1 MVSRKARSI
10 AACLAVFMLA
20 VIILAGCGAKS
31 GGQASTDADG
41 SAPGASAEMPDEA
54 DSVPVPAGP
63 EEGQLPDEDK
73 GSGDSGEARTTET
86 GGASSDQA
94 PAGTSAQ
101 EDENKTIIPVID
113 IEKKPIPD
121 NEALAFV
128 KEMKAGWNLGNT
140 FDAVDVAGLSNKL
153 DYEKA
158 WVGVRTTEAVAIAV
172 KNAGFNTIRIPV
184 SWHNHVSGDDYK
196 IDEDW
201 LDRVQ
206 EVVDYAVKQNL
217 YIIINIHHDMGKEY
231 IYPSREYM
239 EQSSRYV
246 KSIWSQVAERFKDYD
261 RHLIFESLNEPRLVG
276 HKNEWWPDPNDKD
289 IKEAVECLNELNQIF
304 VDTVRSTGGNN
315 KDRYLMVPG
324 YAAAFAGAAHP
335 DFRMPSDTADNRM
348 ILSVH
353 AYTPYNFALQEGGVR
368 TFDINRSSST
378 NEIDYFMDLLYDS
391 FISRGIPVVIGEFGA
406 RNKNDNLQDRVNF
419 TAYYVASASARGIT
433 CIWWDN
439 HSFTGGGELFGLLDR
454 RYYRWRYPEIVEA
467 MMKYA
472 Q

>member
-1 MVSRKARSI
+1 MVSRKARST

-20 VIILAGCGAKS
+20 VIILVGCGAKS

-54 DSVPVPAGP
+54 DSVPAPAEP
-63 EEGQLPDEDK
+63 EEGQLPDEDE
-73 GSGDSGEARTTET
+73 GSEDNGEGQPAEAGD
-86 GGASSDQA
+86 ASADQT
-94 PAGTSAQ
+94 PADTSAQ
-101 EDENKTIIPVID
+101 EDENRIIIPEIN
-113 IEKKPIPD
+113 IEKRPIPD

-128 KEMKAGWNLGNT
+128 KDMKAGWNLGNT
-140 FDAVDVAGLSNKL
+140 FDAVDVTGLTNKL

-158 WVGVRTTEAVAIAV
+158 WVGVKTTEAVAIAV

-201 LDRVQ
+201 LNRVQ
-206 EVVDYAVKQNL
+206 EVVDYAVKHDM

-231 IYPSREYM
+231 IYTSKEYL
-239 EQSSRYV
+239 EQSEKYV

-261 RHLIFESLNEPRLVG
+261 HHLIFESLNEPRMVG
-276 HKNEWWPDPNDKD
+276 HSNEWWLDLKKQDCRD
-289 IKEAVECLNELNQIF
+289 AVECLNELNQVF
-304 VDTVRSTGGNN
+304 VDTVRSSGGNN

-324 YAAAFAGAAHP
+324 YAASYAGALADGFRIP
-335 DFRMPSDTADNRM
+335 DDTADNR
-348 ILSVH
+348 IIVSVH
-353 AYTPYNFALQEGGVR
+353 AYTPYNFALEAGSVS
-368 TFDINRSSST
+368 TFDIGKQSST
-378 NEIDYFMDLLYDS
+378 SEIDYFMTELYS
-391 FISRGIPVVIGEFGA
+391 KFVSKGIPVVIGEFGA
-406 RNKNDNLQDRVNF
+406 RNKNNNLQDRVNF
-419 TAYYVASASARGIT
+419 TAYYIASASARGIT

-439 HSFTGGGELFGLLDR
+439 HSFIGDGELFGLLDR

-467 MMKYA
+467 IMKYA